1 MERCFRCKNMA
12 MRIEKNRVRGVCTAM
27 DEEDQKQY
35 DIYDIQACCQFEPY
49 KQVKKDGKAKNFNEI
64 VLEVLDEMRELFQR
78 KNNQYGIGDP
88 LANFRDGAAAMGL
101 NPESLDDCFIAGKGY
116 KEKHTSFIQ
125 RSKELTP
132 KVCESL
138 GDEAMYDIISIA
150 MARMKEQQN

>member
-1 MERCFRCKNMA
+1 MKETGEPVDIKWCKRCKN
-12 MRIEKNRVRGVCTAM
+12 
-27 DEEDQKQY
+27 
-35 DIYDIQACCQFEPY
+35 FEIKWEP
-49 KQVKKDGKAKNFNEI
+49 GKAKNFNEI

-101 NPESLDDCFIAGKGY
+101 NPESLDDCFVAGKGY

-125 RSKELTP
+125 RSRELNP

-150 MARMKEQQN
+150 MARMKEQQD